1 MRYENV
7 ERETRFAAGR
17 HSVAGPLRGRI
28 DSTVPGRC
36 FVVFGK
42 IWSGKRDSHLA
53 DTRSRAHKG
62 SH

>member
-1 MRYENV
+1 MWNGKRDSP
-7 ERETRFAAGR
+7 TGR

-28 DSTVPGRC
+28 DTTVPGRC
-36 FVVFGK
+36 FVFFGK